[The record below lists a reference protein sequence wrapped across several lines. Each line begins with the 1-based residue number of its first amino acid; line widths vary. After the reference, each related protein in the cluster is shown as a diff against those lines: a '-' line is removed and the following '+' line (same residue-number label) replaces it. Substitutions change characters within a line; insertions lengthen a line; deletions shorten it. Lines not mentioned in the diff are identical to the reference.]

1 MKKQTKK
8 ERKIGKAS
16 RPCRRC
22 GQEGAIIRKYS
33 LMLCRQ
39 CFRDMAGSLGFK
51 KYE

>member
-8 ERKIGKAS
+8 ARKIGKAS
-16 RPCRRC
+16 RPCKRC
-22 GQEGAIIRKYS
+22 GQQGSIVRKYN

-39 CFRDMAGSLGFK
+39 CFREMAGSLGFK